1 MLSKTLKRF
10 GNSRCLPLDK
20 TLLAILGVEYE
31 NDQVSI
37 SVEGNK
43 LIIEKMSIYEEKTQF
58 LLNEQQWEIFNKMLD
73 EKPNVKAIQGLL
85 NSKGV
90 LDE

>member
-20 TLLAILGVEYE
+20 TLLAILGVEYD
-31 NDQVSI
+31 NTQVTISI
-37 SVEGNK
+37 DENK
-43 LIIEKMSIYEEKTQF
+43 LIIQKMPIYEEKTQF
-58 LLNEQQWEIFNKMLD
+58 SLNAEQWEKFNKILD
-73 EKPNVKAIQGLL
+73 EKPDVTALKELL
-85 NSKGV
+85 NSKGL

>member
-1 MLSKTLKRF
+1 MLSKTLKQF

-20 TLLAILGVEYE
+20 TLLAILGVEYD
-31 NDQVSI
+31 NTQVTI
-37 SVEGNK
+37 SVDGNK
-43 LIIEKMSIYEEKTQF
+43 LIIQKMPIYEEKTQF
-58 LLNEQQWEIFNKMLD
+58 SLSERQWEMFNRALD
-73 EKPNVKAIQGLL
+73 AKPDVKNLKNLL